1 MLILIRIFFVLALTG
16 FTQAGLAE
24 ATIEASTEPF
34 AATNELRTNAEQAGA
49 PLLAP
54 RTWEQANAL
63 FGQALKAADEQQRI
77 DLQSDTN
84 QRYQQ
89 AIDLSAAA
97 TTALASAIEARNAA
111 QLVNASRLASDDWLP
126 AEKKFSDAVQA
137 MESGK
142 AGTAEKRQVQATQ
155 GFRIAELNAI
165 RTLILGEVWRL
176 LAEAD
181 QKRTEKYAPV
191 TLSKAVALTD
201 RANAMLIENRYDTR
215 EPTLLAEQAA
225 REAKHAIFVSATVQS
240 IRNDEQTVEAFIL
253 GWEKRL
259 TDIAETAGVDAD
271 FSEGAATTIRKIKE
285 QIVANDQQ
293 LEQTERDLR
302 ERDALIIGLE
312 DEIRDLDERLAGVS
326 SDRSSLIRKV
336 EQQARLQEQ
345 YEQVEA
351 LFSDD
356 EAEVL
361 QNGDTIVLRLIG
373 LSFAPNSAKL
383 NSAAQ
388 KLLAKTEKAINIY
401 PQCTMTVEGH
411 TDAQGGAEPNLQLSD
426 QRAQAVRSY
435 LTDVLRIP
443 GFRVTA
449 QGYGDTRPIANN
461 KTPEGRTRNRRID
474 LIITPSVK

>member
-1 MLILIRIFFVLALTG
+1 
-16 FTQAGLAE
+16 
-24 ATIEASTEPF
+24 
-34 AATNELRTNAEQAGA
+34 
-49 PLLAP
+49 
-54 RTWEQANAL
+54 
-63 FGQALKAADEQQRI
+63 
-77 DLQSDTN
+77 
-84 QRYQQ
+84 
-89 AIDLSAAA
+89 
-97 TTALASAIEARNAA
+97 
-111 QLVNASRLASDDWLP
+111 
-126 AEKKFSDAVQA
+126 
-137 MESGK
+137 
-142 AGTAEKRQVQATQ
+142 
-155 GFRIAELNAI
+155 
-165 RTLILGEVWRL
+165 
-176 LAEAD
+176 
-181 QKRTEKYAPV
+181 
-191 TLSKAVALTD
+191 
-201 RANAMLIENRYDTR
+201 MLIENRYDTR

-271 FSEGAATTIRKIKE
+271 FSEGAATTIRKTK
-285 QIVANDQQ
+285 QQ